1 MAGATTNEYM
11 TIVNGYTYVVTENG
25 SIVPVLKVNEI
36 DTCIG
41 KVKNVTLRNWADF
54 DSLEPRVGNK
64 VKLIYNN
71 FGLKE
76 VIKIDNDF
84 STTPIPRPDKCPIC
98 NKALHI
104 KDKDANSSVI
114 RCDNEDCGYYT
125 INGIL
130 RYLRY
135 CSLVDELTY
144 IDVARLFLIK
154 KVTNIAELY
163 NLTVEDLTDL
173 NIDLNI
179 KEDVAEKVIDKID
192 SNRKFPMQNL
202 LFAMLPKCKPNGAV
216 KLASMIG
223 TNSWKD
229 PILDFK
235 RTVCVSKR
243 DTSDIKF
250 LKLLTDFN
258 REISL
263 HKKTYEELMTKITV
277 THLLNAPIFQNKIIV
292 IGNITSVTKS
302 YLENVIKLVGG
313 RVEDNFSTIAWGDV
327 AFIISDG
334 LEMNQNITE
343 GIELGTLVI
352 TENEFRA
359 AIAKDMKYANEPNRE
374 ELNKAARNIGLVVED
389 DIE

>member
-135 CSLVDELTY
+135 CSLVDELAY

-154 KVTNIAELY
+154 KVTNIADLY

-173 NIDLNI
+173 NI
-179 KEDVAEKVIDKID
+179 KEDVAESVIDKINN
-192 SNRKFPMQNL
+192 NRKFPTQNL
-202 LFAMLPKCKPNGAV
+202 LFAMLPKSKPSEV
-216 KLASMIG
+216 IKLASIIG
-223 TNSWKD
+223 KDDWRD
-229 PILDFK
+229 PILNIK
-235 RTVCVSKR
+235 RTACVSKR
-243 DTSDIKF
+243 DASDLRF
-250 LKLLTDFN
+250 LKTVTSFN
-258 REISL
+258 KEITL
-263 HKKTYEELMTKITV
+263 HAKMYKELMTNITV
-277 THLLNAPIFQNKIIV
+277 TPLLNPPIFQNKIIV
-292 IGNITSVTKS
+292 IGNITSVTKA

-359 AIAKDMKYANEPNRE
+359 SIAKDMRYANEPSQE
-374 ELNKAARNIGLVVED
+374 ELDKAARAIGLVVED

>member
-54 DSLEPRVGNK
+54 DSLEPRIGNK

-114 RCDNEDCGYYT
+114 RCDNEDCGYYA

-135 CSLVDELTY
+135 CSLVDELAY

-163 NLTVEDLTDL
+163 SLTVEDLT
-173 NIDLNI
+173 DLNI
-179 KEDVAEKVIDKID
+179 KEDVAEKVIDKIN
-192 SNRKFPMQNL
+192 SNRKFPIQNL
-202 LFAMLPKCKPNGAV
+202 LFAMLPKSKPSEV
-216 KLASMIG
+216 IKLASIIG
-223 TNSWKD
+223 KDDWRD
-229 PILDFK
+229 PILNIK
-235 RTVCVSKR
+235 RTACVSKR
-243 DTSDIKF
+243 DASDLRF
-250 LKLLTDFN
+250 LKTVTSFN
-258 REISL
+258 KEITL
-263 HKKTYEELMTKITV
+263 HAKMYKELMTNITV
-277 THLLNAPIFQNKIIV
+277 APLLNPPIFQNKIIV

-302 YLENVIKLVGG
+302 YLENVIKLVGW
-313 RVEDNFSTIAWGDV
+313 RVEDNFSSIAWGDV

-359 AIAKDMKYANEPNRE
+359 SIAKDMKYANEPSQE
-374 ELNKAARNIGLVVED
+374 ELDKAARAIGLVVKD

>member
-1 MAGATTNEYM
+1 MANATTNEYM

-41 KVKNVTLRNWADF
+41 KVKNVILRNWADF

-135 CSLVDELTY
+135 CSLVDELAY

-154 KVTNIAELY
+154 KVTNIVDLY
-163 NLTVEDLTDL
+163 NLTVKDLT
-173 NIDLNI
+173 DLNI

-192 SNRKFPMQNL
+192 SNRKFPIQNL
-202 LFAMLPKCKPNGAV
+202 LFAMLPKSKPSDV
-216 KLASMIG
+216 IKLASIIG
-223 TNSWKD
+223 KDDWRD
-229 PILDFK
+229 PILNIK
-235 RTVCVSKR
+235 RTACVSKR
-243 DTSDIKF
+243 DASDLRF
-250 LKLLTDFN
+250 LKTVTSFN
-258 REISL
+258 KEITL
-263 HKKTYEELMTKITV
+263 HAKMYKELMTNITV
-277 THLLNAPIFQNKIIV
+277 TPLLNPPIFQNKIIV

-334 LEMNQNITE
+334 VETNQNIIE

-359 AIAKDMKYANEPNRE
+359 TIAKDMKYANEPNEE

>member
-135 CSLVDELTY
+135 CSLVDELAY

-154 KVTNIAELY
+154 KVTNIADLY

-173 NIDLNI
+173 NI
-179 KEDVAEKVIDKID
+179 KENVAESVIDKINN
-192 SNRKFPMQNL
+192 NRKFPIQNL
-202 LFAMLPKCKPNGAV
+202 LFAMLPKSKPSEV
-216 KLASMIG
+216 IKLASIIG
-223 TNSWKD
+223 KDDWRD
-229 PILDFK
+229 PILDIK
-235 RTVCVSKR
+235 RTACVSKR
-243 DTSDIKF
+243 DASDLRF
-250 LKLLTDFN
+250 LKTVTSFN
-258 REISL
+258 KEITL
-263 HKKTYEELMTKITV
+263 YAKMYKELMTNITV
-277 THLLNAPIFQNKIIV
+277 IPLLNPPIFQNKIIV
-292 IGNITSVTKS
+292 IGNITSVTKA

-359 AIAKDMKYANEPNRE
+359 SIAKDMRYANEPSQD
-374 ELNKAARNIGLVVED
+374 ELDKAARAIGLVVED

>member
-135 CSLVDELTY
+135 CSLIDELAY
-144 IDVARLFLIK
+144 IDVARLFIIK
-154 KVTNIAELY
+154 KVTNIADLY

-173 NIDLNI
+173 NI
-179 KEDVAEKVIDKID
+179 KEDVAESVIDKIN
-192 SNRKFPMQNL
+192 SNRKFPIQNL
-202 LFAMLPKCKPNGAV
+202 LFAMLPKSKPSEV
-216 KLASMIG
+216 IKLASVIG
-223 TNSWKD
+223 KDDWRD
-229 PILDFK
+229 PILNIK
-235 RTVCVSKR
+235 RTACVSKR
-243 DTSDIKF
+243 DASDLRF
-250 LKLLTDFN
+250 LKTVTSFN
-258 REISL
+258 KEITL
-263 HKKTYEELMTKITV
+263 HAKMYKELMANITV
-277 THLLNAPIFQNKIIV
+277 TPLLNPPIFQNKIIV
-292 IGNITSVTKS
+292 IGNITSVTKA

-359 AIAKDMKYANEPNRE
+359 SIAKDMRYANEPSQE
-374 ELNKAARNIGLVVED
+374 ELDKAARAIGLVVED